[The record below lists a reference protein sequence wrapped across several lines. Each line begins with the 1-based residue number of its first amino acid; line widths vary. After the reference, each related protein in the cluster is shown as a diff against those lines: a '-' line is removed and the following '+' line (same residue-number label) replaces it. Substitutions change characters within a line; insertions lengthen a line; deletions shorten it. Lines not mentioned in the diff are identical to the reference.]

1 MTVNDIY
8 DLIDRIAPF
17 NTQLPFDNA
26 GLLIGD
32 GNKKVTKIGVCLD
45 ITNDAIAY
53 AAENGIDLI
62 VAHHPIIFDAIKCI
76 KADTPVF
83 NLIKRGISAICAHT
97 NLDAAKNGVN
107 QALAQKL
114 ELSEII
120 PICDEEFKNFPPIA
134 RMGRLC
140 RKMNSEEL
148 CGYISEKL
156 GSQGVRVNDIG
167 KLHEYII
174 VFGGAGND
182 FIEQAKKLGADAL
195 ITSEIKQH
203 QWLIANE
210 IDLTVFDAG
219 HYYTENVIVKPL
231 CEFLTDCGADATII
245 PQKAPYTVY

>member
-8 DLIDRIAPF
+8 NLIDKIAPF
-17 NTQLPFDNA
+17 DTQLGFDNA

-62 VAHHPIIFDAIKCI
+62 VAHHPVIFDAIKSLE
-76 KADTPVF
+76 ADTPVC
-83 NLIKRGISAICAHT
+83 NLIKHDISAICAHT

-107 QALAQKL
+107 QALAERL
-114 ELSEII
+114 GLSEII
-120 PICDEEFKNFPPIA
+120 PIYDEEFKGFPPIA

-140 RKMNSEEL
+140 RKMNSKEL

-156 GSQGVRVNDIG
+156 GTQGVRVNDTG
-167 KLHEYII
+167 KEHEYII

-182 FIEQAKKLGADAL
+182 FIKQAKELGADAL

-210 IDLTVFDAG
+210 IDMTVFDAG
-219 HYYTENVIVKPL
+219 HYHTENVIVKPL
-231 CEFLTDCGADATII
+231 CEFLTECGVDATII
-245 PQKAPYTVY
+245 PQNAPYTVY